1 MRPVSRTRQPT
12 HRRRHSAT
20 LLWVLAL
27 LLHVGLGALVPTPVR
42 ADVPV
47 LRFEPDWTDLGIDE
61 ETEIALVLDNVD
73 GLYGIEI
80 QMTFNP
86 TVVEILDMDEG
97 QAGTQVQ
104 PGDYPFPDFPVKN
117 EVRNSSGTV
126 WYAVTQIAPRE
137 PLSGSGRVMTL
148 RVRGR
153 FGGDCPL
160 VIHFAQLVNRD
171 AAEMPVD
178 IFGGHIAVHGE
189 PTVIPPPT
197 ALPTIPAEPTAALP
211 PTRTPRPPTLVA
223 SDATVVPT
231 DTPRPAPTETPPG
244 SYPAG
249 QSTPLPPPTS
259 LPSNDYPLPD
269 DAQPTARPADKATP
283 PPEPAATPNPV
294 YAGPDAATPAQPSG
308 QATPVIEPATAT
320 QPTTAAH
327 SQTPATAETTA
338 TGPMAIA
345 GETPTEPDRVAAVLP
360 SMEPLPTAHPRPT
373 PSRPL
378 IPQGLFVC
386 GLVFLALF
394 TLVLA
399 LYLARWQ
406 RHLPR

>member
-1 MRPVSRTRQPT
+1 MRTVSRTQQPIY
-12 HRRRHSAT
+12 RRSAT
-20 LLWVLAL
+20 LCLTLAL
-27 LLHVGLGALVPTPVR
+27 LFCAGLAALAPTPVC
-42 ADVPV
+42 ADNPV

-61 ETEIALVLDNVD
+61 ETEIALMLDNVD

-86 TVVEILDMDEG
+86 TVVEILDMDDG
-97 QAGTQVQ
+97 QTGTQAQ
-104 PGDYPFPDFPVKN
+104 PGDYPYPDFPVKN

-189 PTVIPPPT
+189 PTVIPPAT
-197 ALPTIPAEPTAALP
+197 DVPTIPAQPTQA

-223 SDATVVPT
+223 SDATAVPTETPHPAPT
-231 DTPRPAPTETPPG
+231 DTPPE
-244 SYPAG
+244 SYPAS
-249 QSTPLPPPTS
+249 QATPEPPPTTQ
-259 LPSNDYPLPD
+259 PGDDYPLPG
-269 DAQPTARPADKATP
+269 DAQPTARPAAEETP
-283 PPEPAATPNPV
+283 PVEPPPTANPA
-294 YAGPDAATPAQPSG
+294 YAGPDAAAPTQPVAQPT
-308 QATPVIEPATAT
+308 QATEPAAAQ
-320 QPTTAAH
+320 QPTAAAPGEK
-327 SQTPATAETTA
+327 PAAAA
-338 TGPMAIA
+338 TLAQRPTLAPD
-345 GETPTEPDRVAAVLP
+345 ETPTKPARLAAIVP
-360 SMEPLPTAHPRPT
+360 SMEPLPTARPRPT
-373 PSRPL
+373 PTKPL
-378 IPQGLFVC
+378 IPQGLFIC
-386 GLVFLALF
+386 GIVLLALF
-394 TLVLA
+394 TLVLT